1 MKPVANYK
9 EAEALTGEFEV
20 LPVGGYICKITDVE
34 IAIAQK
40 SGNEM
45 LVIYFDIAE
54 GEKAGYYKRRYDK
67 NVKSNTDV
75 NKVVKWPGV
84 YHQMLDGN
92 DKVAGYLK
100 GLMTTLEASNKG
112 FNWEDC
118 GWDETKLKGLIF
130 GGLFGRE
137 EYEKMDGSRGMTTK
151 LRFIRSVEKIRSGN
165 FEVPQDKLLPKK
177 ADPFGA
183 DTFTKV
189 DDDDLPF

>member
-45 LVIYFDIAE
+45 LVIYFDIVE
-54 GEKAGYYKRRYDK
+54 GEKAGYYKRRYDE
-67 NVKSNTDV
+67 NVKNNTDV
-75 NKVVKWPGV
+75 TKEVKWPGI
-84 YHQMLDGN
+84 YRQMVQGE
-92 DKVAGYLK
+92 KAAGYFK
-100 GLMTTLEASNKG
+100 GLMTTLTASNPG
-112 FNWEDC
+112 FDWDKC
-118 GWDETKLKGLIF
+118 DWDETKLKGLIF

-151 LRFIRSVEKIRSGN
+151 LRFIRSVEKVRSGN

-177 ADPFGA
+177 VDPFGA
-183 DTFTKV
+183 NSFTKV

>member
-20 LPVGGYICKITDVE
+20 LPIGGYICKITDVE
-34 IAIAQK
+34 IATSQK

-45 LVIYFDIAE
+45 LVISFDIAE
-54 GEKAGYYKRRYDK
+54 GEKAGYYKRRYDE
-67 NVKSNTDV
+67 NVKNNTDV
-75 NKVVKWPGV
+75 TKEVKWLGI
-84 YHQMLDGN
+84 YRQMVQGE
-92 DKVAGYLK
+92 KAAGYFK
-100 GLMTTLEASNKG
+100 GLMTTLAASNPG
-112 FNWEDC
+112 FDWDKC
-118 GWDETKLKGLIF
+118 DWDETKLKGLIF

-151 LRFIRSVEKIRSGN
+151 LRFIRSVEKVRSGN

-183 DTFTKV
+183 NSFTKV
-189 DDDDLPF
+189 DDDNLPF